1 MSQSQHNI
9 ILIGMMGTGKS
20 TVGKWLAQHLEYN
33 LVDLDAAL
41 EVQEGCSIASIFT
54 NQGEAYFRQAET
66 GILQKVL
73 TSTKQVIATG
83 GGAVLNQ
90 ENCDLMSHGGWVV
103 ALTAEADDIASRVQG
118 DGLRPLLAGN
128 TEERIRSILE
138 ERKNAYLFA
147 DYTVNTS
154 LFSAEQ
160 VGSMILANYRV

>member
-1 MSQSQHNI
+1 LSQSQQNI

-20 TVGKWLAQHLEYN
+20 TVGKWLAQHLEYD

-41 EVQEGCSIASIFT
+41 EEHEGSSIASIFT
-54 NQGEAYFRQAET
+54 NQGEAYFRKAET
-66 GILQKVL
+66 AILQQVL
-73 TSTKQVIATG
+73 SGTNQVIATG

-90 ENCDLMSHGGWVV
+90 ENCELMKSGGWVV
-103 ALTAEADDIASRVQG
+103 ALTAEAEDIASRVQG

-128 TEERIRSILE
+128 SEERIRTILE

-160 VGSMILANYRV
+160 VSEMILAHYRV

>member
-1 MSQSQHNI
+1 MSQSQQNI

-20 TVGKWLAQHLEYN
+20 TVGKWLAHHLEYD

-41 EVQEGCSIASIFT
+41 EEHEGSSIASIFT
-54 NQGEAYFRQAET
+54 NQGEAYFRNAET
-66 GILQKVL
+66 AILQQVL
-73 TSTKQVIATG
+73 SGTGQVIATG

-90 ENCDLMSHGGWVV
+90 ENCELMKRGGWVV
-103 ALTAEADDIASRVQG
+103 ALTAEAEDIASRVQG

-128 TEERIRSILE
+128 SEERIRTILE

-160 VGSMILANYRV
+160 VSEMILTHYRV

>member
-1 MSQSQHNI
+1 
-9 ILIGMMGTGKS
+9 MGTGKS
-20 TVGKWLAQHLEYN
+20 TVGKWLAQQLKYE
-33 LVDLDAAL
+33 LIDLDAAL
-41 EVQEGCSIASIFT
+41 EEHEGSSIASIFT
-54 NQGEAYFRQAET
+54 NQGEAYFRKAET
-66 GILQKVL
+66 AILQQVL
-73 TSTKQVIATG
+73 LGTSQVIATG

-90 ENCDLMSHGGWVV
+90 ENCELMKSGGWVV

-128 TEERIRSILE
+128 TEERIRTILE

-160 VGSMILANYRV
+160 VSEMILTHYRV